1 MKANAPSLP
10 RGAIVLGLLVASCA
24 APQKPPPAP
33 AAAPAPAPQPA
44 PPPPAPPPPLPR
56 PPADWRDAAQ
66 TAGTWRWGLVDS
78 RSTASFVGTAGEA
91 LATLA
96 CDRINARVL
105 VARRGDGVAPIPMSL
120 TTTFG
125 TRPLSSDPLRSPAGW
140 VVAQLQTGDPVLD
153 SIAFSRG
160 RFALE
165 VAGQETLYLPSWP
178 EISRV
183 IEDCR

>member
-1 MKANAPSLP
+1 MKAIAPSLRP
-10 RGAIVLGLLVASCA
+10 AALGLGLMLASCA
-24 APQKPPPAP
+24 APQRPMPAAPPPPPPAP
-33 AAAPAPAPQPA
+33 APVRSTPTPS
-44 PPPPAPPPPLPR
+44 

-66 TAGTWRWGLVDS
+66 TPGTWRWGLVNA
-78 RSTASFVGTAGEA
+78 RSTASFGTSGGAA
-91 LATLA
+91 LATLT
-96 CDRINARVL
+96 CDRVNARVL
-105 VARRGDGVAPIPMSL
+105 VARRGDGTASLPMAL

-125 TRPLSSDPLRSPAGW
+125 TRPLSSDPLRSPPGW
-140 VVAQLQTGDPVLD
+140 VVAEIHSNDPVLD

-165 VAGQETLYLPSWP
+165 TAGLATLYLPSWP